1 MCWCAQVVKENKFRL
16 VEEYDDKT
24 KDNKISIPETPLTP
38 VSGVRPNIVSKETYY
53 SVKRDLL

>member
-1 MCWCAQVVKENKFRL
+1 VKENKFRL